1 MTFPISKAPWNKGK
15 LVGQKLP
22 LKLEQI
28 WAIRIR
34 LEIAENIRE
43 LAMFNMA
50 IDCKLRS
57 CDLVKLL
64 VRDISRNGDVLDR
77 AQVIQQKTSQP
88 VQFEITKK
96 TRESV
101 EAWIEL
107 RGLSGMD
114 YLWPSRM
121 RKFDHITTHQYARL
135 VKKWIT
141 SIGLDPSVY
150 ATHSMRRSKATLI
163 YKKTKNLRAVQLLL
177 GHTNMSST
185 VRYLGVEVE
194 DALEIAES
202 IEI

>member
-1 MTFPISKAPWNKGK
+1 MTFPISKAPWNMGK

-34 LEIAENIRE
+34 LEIAKNIRE

-57 CDLVKLL
+57 CDMVKLL
-64 VRDISRNGDVLDR
+64 VRDVSRNGEVLDR

-96 TRESV
+96 TRKSV
-101 EAWIEL
+101 ESWIEF

-121 RKFDHITTHQYARL
+121 RKFDHITTHQYAR
-135 VKKWIT
+135 I
-141 SIGLDPSVY
+141 P
-150 ATHSMRRSKATLI
+150 MCQRSCRLI
-163 YKKTKNLRAVQLLL
+163 N
-177 GHTNMSST
+177 S
-185 VRYLGVEVE
+185 E
-194 DALEIAES
+194 DNHAPLFTGT
-202 IEI
+202 

>member
-1 MTFPISKAPWNKGK
+1 MTFPISNAPWNKGK

-34 LEIAENIRE
+34 LEIAKNIRE

-64 VRDISRNGDVLDR
+64 VRDISRNGEVLDR

-96 TRESV
+96 TCNHPLNLNVRF
-101 EAWIEL
+101 ATTAH
-107 RGLSGMD
+107 LS
-114 YLWPSRM
+114 
-121 RKFDHITTHQYARL
+121 
-135 VKKWIT
+135 
-141 SIGLDPSVY
+141 
-150 ATHSMRRSKATLI
+150 
-163 YKKTKNLRAVQLLL
+163 N
-177 GHTNMSST
+177 
-185 VRYLGVEVE
+185 
-194 DALEIAES
+194 
-202 IEI
+202 